1 MVVPKEKEMHS
12 ETLEEGL
19 YRKFGELQIAREDKD
34 STMFDEITKSI
45 EVRLIAVPQAHQ
57 ELMASK
63 EPMLSILH
71 EEKAKII
78 REAEQSMD
86 VINRQ
91 KYLNQENYEIEWE
104 FRDIYEEK
112 IMSIMQ
118 KYRLVAMTAP
128 SYGMLNSDSRIESEM
143 VDEQE
148 EQIPEEQIPEEQTLE
163 EQQPPI
169 QSKKKRPHLSI
180 KR

>member
-1 MVVPKEKEMHS
+1 MHS

-19 YRKFGELQIAREDKD
+19 YRKFGELQIAREDK
-34 STMFDEITKSI
+34 SAEMFDEITKSI
-45 EVRLIAVPQAHQ
+45 EVRLIAVPRAYQ

-63 EPMLSILH
+63 EPMLSMLH
-71 EEKAKII
+71 EEKTKII
-78 REAEQSMD
+78 QEAEQTMD

-104 FRDIYEEK
+104 FRDVYEEQ
-112 IMSIMQ
+112 IMYIMQ

-128 SYGMLNSDSRIESEM
+128 SYGLLNSDTISSTP
-143 VDEQE
+143 EQMSSQLQPE
-148 EQIPEEQIPEEQTLE
+148 PQLQPEQ
-163 EQQPPI
+163 EQQPE
-169 QSKKKRPHLSI
+169 QMHTQHQQKKQTTKKPHLSI